1 MENKA
6 FQSFIVGLIAVQ
18 LFIKFLKKVIKQKRP
33 DGAKSKDYG
42 MPSRRA
48 GITLFTISFLLL
60 SIKNIYPTSIIISII
75 FIVGSLGLKFFQHE
89 HSILQLLVG
98 SIIGV
103 IFGYAFYSLS
113 QYN

>member
-1 MENKA
+1 MDNKV
-6 FQSFIVGLIAVQ
+6 FQSFIIGLIVVQ

-33 DGAKSKDYG
+33 EGAKSKDYG

-48 GITLFTISFLLL
+48 GISLFTISFLLL
-60 SIKNIYPTSIIISII
+60 LIKNVSQSSILISII
-75 FIVGSLGLKFFQHE
+75 FIAGSLGLKFFQRE
-89 HSILQLLVG
+89 HSVLQLLVG

-103 IFGYAFYSLS
+103 VFGYVFHSLS